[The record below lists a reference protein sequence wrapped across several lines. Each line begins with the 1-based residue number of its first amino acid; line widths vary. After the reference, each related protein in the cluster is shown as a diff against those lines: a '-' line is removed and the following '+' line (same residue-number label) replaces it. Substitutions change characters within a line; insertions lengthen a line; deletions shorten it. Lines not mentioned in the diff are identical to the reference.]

1 MLCIANEITDP
12 YFNIASEEHLLKKF
26 SEDIFMLYV
35 NTPSIIIGKHQ
46 NAFAEINH
54 TFVHENK
61 IPVIRRL
68 SGGGT
73 VFHDNGN
80 LNFCFI
86 RNGQEGNL
94 IDFKKFTQPIL
105 DVLQNHGVPAEQSGR
120 NDLIVEGLKFS
131 GNAEHVYKKR
141 TLHHGTLL
149 FSSKLND
156 LGAALKSNSDHYQDK
171 AVKSVRSKVTNL
183 QRFLPPS
190 INLEK
195 LKALIIS
202 QITNKYSDV
211 IPYKLTEVDLFEIHN
226 LIEEKY
232 SKWEWNYG
240 YSPKFIFRNQG
251 LLNQKAIE
259 VELEIEKGIINQAVV
274 KVNKDTVIELSTLLQ
289 QLRYHEDDVLLKLQ
303 SFNKFKATELIKLL
317 F

>member
-1 MLCIANEITDP
+1 MLCIDNEITDP
-12 YFNIASEEHLLKKF
+12 YFNIATEDHLLKNL
-26 SEDIFMLYV
+26 SEDIFMLYI
-35 NTPSIIIGKHQ
+35 NNPSIIIGKHQ

-54 TFVHENK
+54 SFVRENK

-86 RNGQEGNL
+86 SHGQEGNL

-105 DVLQNHGVPAEQSGR
+105 EVLQNLGVPAVRSGR
-120 NDLIVEGLKFS
+120 NDLTVEGLKFS
-131 GNAEHVYKKR
+131 GNAEHVYKHR

-156 LGAALKSNSDHYQDK
+156 LGAALKSNLDLYQDK

-183 QRFLPPS
+183 QNYLPGS
-190 INLEK
+190 VTLEELRNQIINHILKNYDVTPYGFTEIDKLEIQR
-195 LKALIIS
+195 L
-202 QITNKYSDV
+202 V
-211 IPYKLTEVDLFEIHN
+211 
-226 LIEEKY
+226 EEKY

-240 YSPKFIFRNQG
+240 YSPRFIYHNHG
-251 LLNQKAIE
+251 IVHKANIDIE
-259 VELEIEKGIINQAVV
+259 FEIEKGIIKRAEIKINNDEVA
-274 KVNKDTVIELSTLLQ
+274 DLSHRLE
-289 QLRYHEDDVLLKLQ
+289 QLRYHEDDITNKLK
-303 SFNKFKATELIKLL
+303 SFKNTDTGELIKL
-317 F
+317 FF